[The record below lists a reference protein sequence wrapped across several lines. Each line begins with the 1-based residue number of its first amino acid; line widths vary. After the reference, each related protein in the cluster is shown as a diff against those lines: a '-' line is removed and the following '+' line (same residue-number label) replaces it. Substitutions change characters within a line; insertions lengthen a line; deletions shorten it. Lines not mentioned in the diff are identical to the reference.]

1 MPTPSISSPLG
12 LKGTT
17 QALWED
23 SPDLP
28 DCLSLSSNISLC
40 PNIHQNWL
48 GATRFRAPGTGP
60 GAQETIHYC
69 VSMNEWVREWLSE
82 WVNKWVKGEEWK
94 PLRTH
99 SHRNSRYIELNSPHV
114 SSNVLI
120 PASEWAY
127 LNRCPCWGLANSQKQ
142 PKRHSISIS
151 SWTRVLT
158 HFASRPMKVSF
169 NSTNIPTKVPF
180 NRWGSHREVKW
191 PTQRGV
197 SGTQSWLQ
205 SSDSFYSTTLPSKSS
220 STP

>member
-1 MPTPSISSPLG
+1 MAPCGIHSETTFVNWHKSPFMILILPCLQLLPSTSSLPFPALDTSELCLRNMPTPSISSPLG

-99 SHRNSRYIELNSPHV
+99 SHRNNQQTQQIHWTEQSPCV
-114 SSNVLI
+114 
-120 PASEWAY
+120 
-127 LNRCPCWGLANSQKQ
+127 
-142 PKRHSISIS
+142 
-151 SWTRVLT
+151 
-158 HFASRPMKVSF
+158 
-169 NSTNIPTKVPF
+169 
-180 NRWGSHREVKW
+180 
-191 PTQRGV
+191 
-197 SGTQSWLQ
+197 
-205 SSDSFYSTTLPSKSS
+205 
-220 STP
+220 